1 MQCEM
6 CGAEAENL
14 QRATVEGTKMRVCGN
29 CADFGVEEVGE
40 EGEVTGRSKVT
51 KSLEERQKRQSS
63 RDVYDEHQE
72 ELVPDYGDRVREAR
86 ESRGWSQEDLAREL
100 KEKQSVISKVENQSR
115 QPRDELVDLLE
126 KQLGITLME
135 VPDSP
140 RRAQS
145 EGGGSGN
152 MTLGD
157 HLKDALEDD

>member
-6 CGAEAENL
+6 CGADVENL
-14 QRATVEGTKMRVCGN
+14 QRATVEGTRMQVCGN
-29 CADFGVEEVGE
+29 CSDFGVEEVGADE
-40 EGEVTGRSKVT
+40 EVTGRSKVT

-86 ESRGWSQEDLAREL
+86 ESRGWSQEELATEI

-115 QPRDELVDLLE
+115 QPRDELVDILE
-126 KQLGITLME
+126 KELGITLME
-135 VPDSP
+135 VPDTP
-140 RRAQS
+140 QGGQS
-145 EGGGSGN
+145 SSGGSGS

-157 HLKDALEDD
+157 HLKDALGDE

>member
-1 MQCEM
+1 M
-6 CGAEAENL
+6 CGKESDNL
-14 QRATVEGTKMRVCGN
+14 QQATVEGTKMRVCGN
-29 CADFGVEEVGE
+29 CSDFGVEEVGE

-86 ESRGWSQEDLAREL
+86 EARGWSQDDLAKHL
-100 KEKQSVISKVENQSR
+100 KEKASVIKKVENQSR

-126 KQLGITLME
+126 KELDVTLME

-140 RRAQS
+140 SRGQSS
-145 EGGGSGN
+145 EGSGGG